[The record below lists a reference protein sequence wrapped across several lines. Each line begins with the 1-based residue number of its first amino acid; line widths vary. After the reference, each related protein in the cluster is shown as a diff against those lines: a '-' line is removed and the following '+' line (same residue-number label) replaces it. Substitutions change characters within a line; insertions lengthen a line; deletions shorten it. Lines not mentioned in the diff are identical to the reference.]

1 MSRPSQ
7 TWLSSLD
14 LSDRLKRRGS
24 TSSQGAVVLPSPT
37 SPVSSADPNWFK
49 RVACCQLESNRGTG
63 QGLLVDI
70 SQLAEAL
77 GLTEV
82 QPLALLTNHHIIPC
96 MSLIRGWKL
105 QVWSDGKKEGFSLS
119 NKSFTRCFSCC
130 GPDGLWGGAAHFQQ
144 SASDP
149 PTSCPVGSDFTLL
162 ILSPSFMTEL
172 TSKCTSLLFPPLLIT
187 DKEEHHF
194 NKFCILQR
202 DSDSG
207 IISPSPID
215 LQPIAPPSDDPSLQR
230 EVDAYKESC
239 VLRYSHNWITGIGRG
254 SSGSG
259 IFCHNERLGEIK
271 LMGIHVSSEVD
282 DTHMHCGLTVQ
293 AIVHSIVGKVYGMIV
308 DIIEQ
313 CVAQVFMCML

>member
-1 MSRPSQ
+1 MSRPKQ

-14 LSDRLKRRGS
+14 LSERLKRRAS

-37 SPVSSADPNWFK
+37 SPVSSADPNWYK
-49 RVACCQLESNRGTG
+49 RVACCQLESSRGTG

-82 QPLALLTNHHIIPC
+82 QPLALLTSHHIIPR
-96 MSLIRGWKL
+96 MSLVQGWKL
-105 QVWSDGKKEGFSLS
+105 QVWSDGTKREFRLGDRF
-119 NKSFTRCFSCC
+119 FTRCFSCC
-130 GPDGLWGGAAHFQQ
+130 GRDGLWGGVAHFQQ

-162 ILSPSFMTEL
+162 LLSPSFTTDL
-172 TSKCTSLLFPPLLIT
+172 TSKCTSLLFPPLLIAE
-187 DKEEHHF
+187 KEEHHF
-194 NKFCILQR
+194 NEFCILQR

-207 IISPSPID
+207 IISPSHID

-230 EVDAYKESC
+230 EIDAYKESC
-239 VLRYSHNWITGIGRG
+239 VLRYSHSWITGIGRG

-259 IFCHNERLGEIK
+259 IFCHDERSGEIR
-271 LMGIHVSSEVD
+271 LMGIHVSSGVD
-282 DTHMHCGLTVQ
+282 DAQIHYGLTVQ
-293 AIVHSIVGKVYGMIV
+293 AIMHSIVGKV
-308 DIIEQ
+308 
-313 CVAQVFMCML
+313 